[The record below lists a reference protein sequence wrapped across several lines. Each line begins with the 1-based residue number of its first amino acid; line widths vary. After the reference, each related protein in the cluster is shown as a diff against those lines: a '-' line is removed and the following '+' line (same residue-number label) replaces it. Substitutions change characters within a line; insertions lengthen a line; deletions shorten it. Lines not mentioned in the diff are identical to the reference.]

1 MWRKLTCW
9 LHSATWGTQ
18 DTQTRDRAEEVGR
31 KGEVCKEEV
40 VGGLRLVMETPLAY
54 TNGPTHWFTRIRSFR
69 IFLLW

>member
-31 KGEVCKEEV
+31 KGEICKEEV
-40 VGGLRLVMETPLAY
+40 VGVCEACDRDTPGLNKRTDSLVHADTV
-54 TNGPTHWFTRIRSFR
+54 F
-69 IFLLW
+69 